1 MNTVLL
7 TVLIGAGAMT
17 LAFAMIGIRMI
28 VLKNG
33 EFRGT
38 CSSNNPLLAD
48 KMGGT
53 CSVCGGDLNK
63 CENANA

>member
-17 LAFAMIGIRMI
+17 LAFGLIAIRMI
-28 VLKNG
+28 LLKDG

-38 CSSNNPLLAD
+38 CSSNNPLLAE

-53 CSVCGGDLNK
+53 CSVCGGDLTK
-63 CENANA
+63 CENAK

>member
-1 MNTVLL
+1 ML
-7 TVLIGAGAMT
+7 TILIGAGAMT
-17 LAFAMIGIRMI
+17 LAFGMIAIRMI

-53 CSVCGGDLNK
+53 CSVCGGDLAK
-63 CENANA
+63 CDNANS

>member
-17 LAFAMIGIRMI
+17 LAFALIGIRMI
-28 VLKNG
+28 LIKGG

-38 CSSNNPLLAD
+38 CSSNNPLLVD
-48 KMGGT
+48 KMGGS
-53 CSVCGGDLNK
+53 CSVCGGDLTK
-63 CENANA
+63 CESAQA